1 MHKGIS
7 SITKYY
13 KNTYVGGLGANLQII
28 IIFLAFLSHI
38 RIFSN
43 PIYVRALL
51 CVLYD
56 VASPRAAVSAPEY
69 NIIST

>member
-38 RIFSN
+38 IQILKSDICTRCSLVCYMMW
-43 PIYVRALL
+43 PVRARRCRLQ
-51 CVLYD
+51 
-56 VASPRAAVSAPEY
+56 S
-69 NIIST
+69 II